1 MTFSARLRA
10 LGWFFIAVVYFI
22 FARAVAERAASGLS
36 SGDWL
41 EFLNRAMLLFLL
53 VVGYAAM
60 GYVGQHQ
67 REPLKAMGL
76 ARRPGW
82 GREIAIGSAL
92 GWAGMV
98 ACVLPIV
105 LIGGLVVTFYTTQ
118 RQFWLILLDLAV
130 LAIAALAEEVAFR
143 GYPFQRLIEATNP
156 TTATLAISVLFGLIH
171 LGNPGATTASTL
183 VTIFAGFLLAVA
195 YLRTRALWVGWGFH
209 FTWNATMG
217 ILFGL
222 PISGITNFSPVVAS
236 NTVGPLWITG
246 GDYGPEGSLICALV
260 IIVLIFV
267 MFSATRDLKY
277 RYAQPVIIPAGI
289 PVDLDAISRRQ
300 HEAAMGPQPP
310 SPPQIVQISGIQT
323 PNSREEASPAP
334 APLGGEA
341 VPTPIT
347 PAEVPPRETR

>member
-1 MTFSARLRA
+1 MTFSTRLRA
-10 LGWFFIAVVYFI
+10 LAWFFIAVIYFV
-22 FARAVAERAASGLS
+22 FAKAVAERASLGLA

-41 EFLNRAMLLFLL
+41 EFANRSILLFLL

-60 GYVGQHQ
+60 GYVGQRQ

-82 GREIAIGSAL
+82 GKEVAIGSAL

-105 LIGGLVVTFYTTQ
+105 LIGGMVVTFYTTR
-118 RQFWLILLDLAV
+118 RQFALIFLDLAI
-130 LAIAALAEEVAFR
+130 LAVAALAEEVAFR

-156 TTATLAISVLFGLIH
+156 TTATLAVSVLFGLIH
-171 LGNPGATTASTL
+171 LGNPGATTASTM

-222 PISGITNFSPVVAS
+222 PISGITNFSPVIAT

-246 GDYGPEGSLICALV
+246 GDYGPEGSLICAVV

-267 MFSATRDLKY
+267 IFPATRDLKY
-277 RYAQPVIIPAGI
+277 RYAQPVIVPGGI
-289 PVDLDAISRRQ
+289 PVDIDAISRRQ
-300 HEAAMGPQPP
+300 HEAAMGPQAP
-310 SPPQIVQISGIQT
+310 SPPQIIQISGIQT
-323 PNSREEASPAP
+323 PSREGVPPSPAP
-334 APLGGEA
+334 VEGEA
-341 VPTPIT
+341 VPTPST
-347 PAEVPPRETR
+347 PAQTPPRET